1 MMQQV
6 FVEAGGT
13 RLECFTFGDRGQPP
27 VAIDVCL
34 AGSAGE
40 WFHVAQELAAERFVI
55 LSHRAGY
62 GRSGPPTR
70 ERSPGNLAGELRG
83 VVHALAGKC
92 PVTLLGHSFG
102 GLVAQAYARSWPD
115 EVGRLVLADPM
126 SFRDTEFRERLS
138 PEEYAASGVDKSAN
152 LRLGKVLC
160 GLGLGW
166 LFRPLLRRAPPFYYK
181 PDFSVEAARAI
192 LSNATSARMYRAAL
206 EEYRL
211 ARDPAARA
219 AWDLPEPAGNF
230 PLVLVTHAS
239 AGMVEDIM
247 HYGGADHATAT
258 KVEKVWQELMCATLA
273 LSPQKRW
280 LRSGSGSHFIH
291 LTDWPV
297 LREALLG

>member
-1 MMQQV
+1 MMRQV

-40 WFHVAQELAAERFVI
+40 WFHLAELLAAERFVI
-55 LSHRAGY
+55 LYHRAGY
-62 GRSGPPTR
+62 GRSSAPAR

-83 VVHALAGKC
+83 VVHALAGER
-92 PVTLLGHSFG
+92 PVALLGHSFG
-102 GLVAQAYARSWPD
+102 GLVAQAYARNWPE
-115 EVGRLVLADPM
+115 EVDRLVLADPM
-126 SFRDTEFRERLS
+126 SFRDAVFAERLS

-181 PDFSVEAARAI
+181 PDFSVGAARAI

-206 EEYRL
+206 EEYHL

-219 AWDLPEPAGNF
+219 AWDRPEPARNF

-247 HYGGADHATAT
+247 HYGGADRAAAE
-258 KVEKVWQELMCATLA
+258 KVEALWQELMGETLA
-273 LSPQKRW
+273 LSTRSHW
-280 LRSGSGSHFIH
+280 LRSASGSHFIH